1 MAIPFTDKEM
11 KKAWGGNLSASQ
23 ISPRTNA
30 HRLLLFY
37 AVECG
42 LKAVLMARQE
52 TRRTNLCKDIKECGH
67 NINKLL
73 SLLCAGSF
81 LNLPNEIFIREIFD
95 QRKNKEERK
104 LNNGQINEMWRYGG
118 TVIAIINKKSNN
130 LKNTINNYIGFHYYN
145 TITNLFKD
153 KYLKKL
159 IKNQIIYDEMLKLI
173 ENKNKEIEELKRAKS
188 NY

>member
-73 SLLCAGSF
+73 SLLGAGGS
-81 LNLPNEIFIREIFD
+81 LRLPPEIFIQEIFD
-95 QRKNKEERK
+95 TRNNKEERK
-104 LNNGQINEMWRYGG
+104 LNPGQINELWRYGG
-118 TVIAIINKKSNN
+118 KVIAIVNKDGK
-130 LKNTINNYIGFHYYN
+130 
-145 TITNLFKD
+145 
-153 KYLKKL
+153 
-159 IKNQIIYDEMLKLI
+159 IKANDEYI
-173 ENKNKEIEELKRAKS
+173 ENKLLEISKWIAGELERL
-188 NY
+188 

>member
-73 SLLCAGSF
+73 SLLGAGGS
-81 LNLPNEIFIREIFD
+81 LSLPTEIFIQEILD
-95 QRKNKEERK
+95 TRNNKEERK
-104 LNNGQINEMWRYGG
+104 LNPGQMNELWRYGG
-118 TVIAIINKKSNN
+118 KVIAIVNKDGKVVAN
-130 LKNTINNYIGFHYYN
+130 
-145 TITNLFKD
+145 
-153 KYLKKL
+153 
-159 IKNQIIYDEMLKLI
+159 DENI
-173 ENKNKEIEELKRAKS
+173 ENKLLEISKWIAGELERL
-188 NY
+188 

>member
-73 SLLCAGSF
+73 SLLGAGGS
-81 LNLPNEIFIREIFD
+81 LSLPTEIFIQEILD
-95 QRKNKEERK
+95 TRNNKEERK
-104 LNNGQINEMWRYGG
+104 LNPGQMNELWRYGG
-118 TVIAIINKKSNN
+118 KVTAINKDGK
-130 LKNTINNYIGFHYYN
+130 
-145 TITNLFKD
+145 
-153 KYLKKL
+153 
-159 IKNQIIYDEMLKLI
+159 IKANDEDI
-173 ENKNKEIEELKRAKS
+173 ENKLLEISKWIAGEIERL
-188 NY
+188 

>member
-42 LKAVLMARQE
+42 LKAVLMAKQE

-73 SLLCAGSF
+73 SLLGAGGS
-81 LNLPNEIFIREIFD
+81 LSLPTEIFIQEILD
-95 QRKNKEERK
+95 TRNNKEERK
-104 LNNGQINEMWRYGG
+104 LNPGQMNELWRYGG
-118 TVIAIINKKSNN
+118 KVIAIVNKDGKVVAN
-130 LKNTINNYIGFHYYN
+130 
-145 TITNLFKD
+145 
-153 KYLKKL
+153 
-159 IKNQIIYDEMLKLI
+159 DENI
-173 ENKNKEIEELKRAKS
+173 ENKLLEISKWIAGELERL
-188 NY
+188 